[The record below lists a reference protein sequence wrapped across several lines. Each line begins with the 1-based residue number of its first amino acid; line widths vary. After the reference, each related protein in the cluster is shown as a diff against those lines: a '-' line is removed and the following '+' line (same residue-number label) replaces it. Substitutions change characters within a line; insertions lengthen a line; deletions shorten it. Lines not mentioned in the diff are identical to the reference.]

1 MAMSVEWR
9 FHDGADAIVLVNAPS
24 SSAVEVTTPDDGA
37 LKAYLAVTGN
47 LESWRSSMRWRP
59 VNGDRSDPNAWGELV
74 LSRSDGGEV
83 TYVDPELFWDGVY
96 RRFRSRGVDYN
107 T

>member
-9 FHDGADAIVLVNAPS
+9 FHDGADAIVLVDA
-24 SSAVEVTTPDDGA
+24 SAKAVSEVTTPDEGA
-37 LKAYLAVTGN
+37 LKAYLEVTGN
-47 LESWRSSMRWRP
+47 LERWQSSMAWSP
-59 VNGDRSDPNAWGELV
+59 IDGDSSDPDGWGELV
-74 LSRSDGGEV
+74 LSRHDSGRV
-83 TYVDPELFWDGVY
+83 IYVDPALFWEGVY